1 MGARHIAWRQERRM
15 HATDSK
21 QCIRAANEMDST
33 SIGLCPQ
40 GVRILSVSKLPL
52 QGSATE
58 KWLPQPWR
66 MHCIRQLSLRGFDRR
81 GGVIWGRG
89 GGSPSLPRVYVGT
102 LATGRAAATLP
113 SMQLA
118 RRRKRFSKEEL
129 QTLSFGVWAEPVG

>member
-89 GGSPSLPRVYVGT
+89 GGRLLSRGYMLERSRLGVQRPLSPRCSWRDDASVSPKRNY
-102 LATGRAAATLP
+102 
-113 SMQLA
+113 
-118 RRRKRFSKEEL
+118 RR
-129 QTLSFGVWAEPVG
+129 

>member
-40 GVRILSVSKLPL
+40 GVRIPSVSKLPL

-81 GGVIWGRG
+81 GGMI
-89 GGSPSLPRVYVGT
+89 
-102 LATGRAAATLP
+102 
-113 SMQLA
+113 
-118 RRRKRFSKEEL
+118 
-129 QTLSFGVWAEPVG
+129 